1 VPLSQRILAW
11 LATRDPAAIRQPAR
25 RSTLQPPG
33 RRKDLD
39 AIREATIQA
48 APAIRVLILNDVP
61 RTALSTSEV
70 AEITGMPYTR
80 VLAEIRVGRI
90 RVITG
95 GNQYAQRDHPS
106 ARSRSCTGS
115 SPSQTDG
122 AGADIPSRRRACLVA
137 GQEQSPYGATWAAET
152 TWILAPSLL
161 RLWRRRDGIRAQL
174 WGSHAI
180 SRRALGRSP
189 RLCPPE
195 TPALIKS
202 EIR

>member
-137 GQEQSPYGATWAAET
+137 GQEQSPYGATWAAERHG
-152 TWILAPSLL
+152 SLL
-161 RLWRRRDGIRAQL
+161 QVCYAFGAGAMGYARSCGAPTPFPGEPWDDPRGYARQRRL
-174 WGSHAI
+174 
-180 SRRALGRSP
+180 P
-189 RLCPPE
+189 
-195 TPALIKS
+195 
-202 EIR
+202 